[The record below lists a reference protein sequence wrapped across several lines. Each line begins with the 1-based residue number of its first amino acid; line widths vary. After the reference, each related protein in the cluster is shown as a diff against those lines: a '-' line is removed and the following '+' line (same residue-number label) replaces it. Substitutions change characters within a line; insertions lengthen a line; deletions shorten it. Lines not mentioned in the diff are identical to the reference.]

1 MAKNTVMQTP
11 DVNAA
16 TKGGTIDFRRATV
29 ERSEILPAESN
40 LITTSTIRIERTVE
54 GTGYVFGIVLN
65 VAAPASANSVAN
77 VTFTEDAPWSA
88 LDTVVFRD
96 VNGELL
102 NLTGF
107 DLFLA
112 NLGQKQYAFRFQDAS
127 ALFNTIAGGGATSG
141 TFNFWIR
148 IPIALNR
155 RSLSGLIGNQD
166 RSQKYSVR
174 TDQAGSGAIYT
185 TVPTTNPTM
194 AINKQYENYA
204 VPLATN
210 PDNMKQERAPRDFG
224 LLHYLTSLQS
234 AEAPAP
240 SASVN
245 HFLRR
250 VGLSIRF
257 IIFVF
262 RAGSGAIPRSVAQT
276 SANQPTGIRFKI
288 GDDTLF
294 NEAYNY
300 RRYLMFERYGFDWPD
315 GVLIYDAMH
324 DLVVGAGSEVGD
336 DYYQTQGLVNSQLQV
351 TYPSGFSSGGTLRII
366 TDDLAFVAPVAA

>member
-1 MAKNTVMQTP
+1 MQTP

-16 TKGGTIDFRRATV
+16 SKAQGGMIDYRRATV
-29 ERSEILPAESN
+29 ERTEILPAESN
-40 LITTSTIRIERTVE
+40 VMTASTIRIERTVE
-54 GTGYVFGIVLN
+54 GTGYVYGIVLN
-65 VAAPASANSVAN
+65 VAAPAAGNAVAN
-77 VTFTEDAPWSA
+77 VTFAEDAPWSA
-88 LDTVVFRD
+88 LDTVVYRD

-107 DLFLA
+107 DLFVA
-112 NLGQKQYAFRFQDAS
+112 NLAQKQYAFRFWDAS
-127 ALFNTIAGGGATSG
+127 ALFNTIPGGVATSG

-148 IPIALNR
+148 VPIALNR
-155 RSLSGLIGNQD
+155 RSLSGLVGNQD
-166 RSQKYSVR
+166 RSQKYSIR
-174 TDQAGSGAIYT
+174 TDQAGSGAVYSVT
-185 TVPTTNPTM
+185 PTTLPTV

-204 VPLATN
+204 VPLAVN
-210 PDNMKQERAPRDFG
+210 PDGLRQERAPRDFG
-224 LLHYLTSLQS
+224 LLHYLTSLQA

-240 SASVN
+240 SSSVN

-250 VGLSIRF
+250 IGLSIRF
-257 IIFVF
+257 IAFVF

-276 SANQPTGIRFKI
+276 TANQPTSLRFKI

-294 NEAYNY
+294 NETYNY
-300 RRYLMFERYGFDWPD
+300 RRALMFERYGFDWPD
-315 GVLIYDAMH
+315 GVILYDAMH
-324 DLVVGAGSEVGD
+324 DLVPGAGSEVGD

>member
-1 MAKNTVMQTP
+1 MMQTP

-16 TKGGTIDFRRATV
+16 TKAQGGLIDFRRATV

-40 LITTSTIRIERTVE
+40 LITASTIRIERTVE

-65 VAAPASANSVAN
+65 VAAPAAANAVGN

-88 LDTVVFRD
+88 LDTVVYRD
-96 VNGELL
+96 VNGELI
-102 NLTGF
+102 NLTGY
-107 DLFLA
+107 DLFCA
-112 NLGQKQYAFRFQDAS
+112 NLAQKQYAFRFQDAS
-127 ALFNTIAGGGATSG
+127 ALFNTIAGGVATSG

-148 IPIALNR
+148 IPVALNR
-155 RSLSGLIGNQD
+155 RSLSGLVGNQD
-166 RSQKYSVR
+166 RSQKYSIR
-174 TDQAGSGAIYT
+174 TDQAGSGAIYLT
-185 TVPTTNPTM
+185 TPTTLPTM

-204 VPLATN
+204 VPLAVN
-210 PDNMKQERAPRDFG
+210 PDGLKQERAPRDFG
-224 LLHYLTSLQS
+224 LLHYLTSLQA

-240 SASVN
+240 SSSVN

-257 IIFVF
+257 IVFIF
-262 RAGSGAIPRSVAQT
+262 RAGSGSFPRSVAQT
-276 SANQPTGIRFKI
+276 TANQPTGIRFKI

-300 RRYLMFERYGFDWPD
+300 RRFLMFERYGFDWPD
-315 GVLIYDAMH
+315 GVLVYDAMH
-324 DLVVGAGSEVGD
+324 DLVPGVGSEVGD

-351 TYPSGFSSGGTLRII
+351 TYPSGFSSGGTLRIV